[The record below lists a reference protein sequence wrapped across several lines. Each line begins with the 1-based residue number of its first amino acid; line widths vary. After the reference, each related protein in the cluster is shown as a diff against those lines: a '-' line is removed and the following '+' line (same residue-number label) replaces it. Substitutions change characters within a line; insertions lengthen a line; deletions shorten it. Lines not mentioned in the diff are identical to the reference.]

1 MAHYRKVEVKI
12 WNDEKFNAL
21 SNDAKLIFFML
32 LTHPH
37 MTPIGAMRGTPEG
50 LAAELKMEIKG
61 FREGFREVCDKAIA
75 KYDEYASFIWLPN
88 FLKYNKPESPNV
100 IKAWVSSVDMLPECK
115 LKAAS
120 LLAAKGYTEGLTEG
134 YAKAFNE
141 AFGKAMRNQ
150 EQEQEQEQEQ
160 DLPPPSQARDVLTKL
175 NISIPPAQFLA
186 TGTEDF

>member
-1 MAHYRKVEVKI
+1 MAHYRKVEVRI

-21 SNDAKLIFFML
+21 SSNAKLVFFML

-37 MTPIGAMRGTPEG
+37 MTPIGAMRGTPNG
-50 LAAELKMEIKG
+50 LAAELKMDLKDFQEA
-61 FREGFREVCDKAIA
+61 FQEVLSKAIA
-75 KYDEYASFIWLPN
+75 KHDEDASFLWLPN

-100 IKAWVSSVDMLPECK
+100 IKAWVSSVDMLPECE

-150 EQEQEQEQEQ
+150 EQEQEQ
-160 DLPPPSQARDVLTKL
+160 DLNPSYQGRNVSRGAEL
-175 NISIPPAQFLA
+175 
-186 TGTEDF
+186 